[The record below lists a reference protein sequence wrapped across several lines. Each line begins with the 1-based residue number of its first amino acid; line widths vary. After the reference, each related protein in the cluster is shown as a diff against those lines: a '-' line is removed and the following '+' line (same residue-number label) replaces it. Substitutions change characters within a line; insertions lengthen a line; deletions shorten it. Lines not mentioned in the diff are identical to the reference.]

1 MKNKIKFYHKFQSH
15 VLSNING
22 HEQERNAMYDS
33 LEGYKGDI
41 RVNDYSRR
49 LTDKEV
55 EKILFPKQQE
65 KKRETKRNKK
75 KKKKKRKRKS
85 KRRKKKKNLK

>member
-1 MKNKIKFYHKFQSH
+1 MQVYHNVQSH
-15 VLSNING
+15 ALFNING

-55 EKILFPKQQE
+55 KKILFPKQQE
-65 KKRETKRNKK
+65 KKRETKRNQVI
-75 KKKKKRKRKS
+75 KKKKRKRKS
-85 KRRKKKKNLK
+85 KRKKKKKKPKVNT